1 VQHVDPSKL
10 VYGALVIVDPQV
22 DCDVAR
28 PAVTAVLPDHE
39 ERRRLLAAELRERL
53 DRLGYEAKALPDAFE
68 TWAGTQNLED
78 RVDGL
83 DRIDPVV
90 LEELRKR

>member
-1 VQHVDPSKL
+1 
-10 VYGALVIVDPQV
+10 
-22 DCDVAR
+22 
-28 PAVTAVLPDHE
+28 
-39 ERRRLLAAELRERL
+39 
-53 DRLGYEAKALPDAFE
+53 LPDAFE